1 MGSGTEQYGPLG
13 IPGSHVT
20 LTSSKGVAARSIA
33 EFTLGQLLVLAKR
46 FPERLR
52 YQAAHQ
58 WKRMQHIDLYGK
70 TLGIVGLGEIGSE
83 VARLAKAFG
92 MRVLA
97 TRRREGGDLPPN
109 VDTMFLVRDLRAMLA
124 QCDAVVLALASTAE
138 SRGLIGAA
146 ELATMKKGAYLAN
159 IARGDV
165 IDEPALIRSLQ
176 DGHLGGAALD
186 VFVKEPL
193 QQESPLWDLPNVVM
207 STHNSIGM
215 DDYPGMAFAAFI
227 ANLQRYARG
236 EALHQVVDPKFGY

>member
-1 MGSGTEQYGPLG
+1 M
-13 IPGSHVT
+13 
-20 LTSSKGVAARSIA
+20 
-33 EFTLGQLLVLAKR
+33 
-46 FPERLR
+46 
-52 YQAAHQ
+52 
-58 WKRMQHIDLYGK
+58 
-70 TLGIVGLGEIGSE
+70 
-83 VARLAKAFG
+83 
-92 MRVLA
+92 
-97 TRRREGGDLPPN
+97 
-109 VDTMFLVRDLRAMLA
+109 
-124 QCDAVVLALASTAE
+124 
-138 SRGLIGAA
+138 
-146 ELATMKKGAYLAN
+146 
-159 IARGDV
+159 